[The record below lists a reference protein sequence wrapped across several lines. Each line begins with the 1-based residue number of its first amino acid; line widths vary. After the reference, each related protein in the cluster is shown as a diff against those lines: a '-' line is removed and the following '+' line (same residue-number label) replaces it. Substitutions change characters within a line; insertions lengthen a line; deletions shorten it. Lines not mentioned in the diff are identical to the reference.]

1 MIGRTDPSMFF
12 FDFGDK
18 VTTFLRIRA
27 QWGQAPL
34 RPVVRLCQL
43 LLVLRRAGDGGDVA
57 ALTAITRDAAYKKI
71 RHTFQFIY
79 LH

>member
-1 MIGRTDPSMFF
+1 MIGRTDPSMFVVHHR
-12 FDFGDK
+12 GLAP
-18 VTTFLRIRA
+18 VT
-27 QWGQAPL
+27 G
-34 RPVVRLCQL
+34 LCQL
-43 LLVLRRAGDGGDVA
+43 LLVVRRAGDGGDVA